1 MIIKDNKPREKNIVF
16 NGETPIKLSKGVLN
30 MNNEKTEIMELTPY
44 EEENEEIMESDERS
58 GMGTGLA
65 MIIGS
70 GLTLAAIAGGKKL
83 KKLWD
88 KHKTKKEQSDV
99 SVVNSTEVAADD
111 SEDEEES
118 K

>member
-1 MIIKDNKPREKNIVF
+1 MNENL
-16 NGETPIKLSKGVLN
+16 ET
-30 MNNEKTEIMELTPY
+30 MELIPC
-44 EEENEEIMESDERS
+44 EEENEEIMESNERS

-88 KHKTKKEQSDV
+88 KHKAKKEQSGV
-99 SVVNSTEVAADD
+99 IIINSAEEVADD

>member
-1 MIIKDNKPREKNIVF
+1 MNENL
-16 NGETPIKLSKGVLN
+16 ET
-30 MNNEKTEIMELTPY
+30 MEFTPY
-44 EEENEEIMESDERS
+44 EEKNEEIMESNERS
-58 GMGTGLA
+58 GMGTGLV

-88 KHKTKKEQSDV
+88 KRKAQKGQSEVMIIGSNEEV
-99 SVVNSTEVAADD
+99 SDG
-111 SEDEEES
+111 SENEEES

>member
-1 MIIKDNKPREKNIVF
+1 MNENM
-16 NGETPIKLSKGVLN
+16 ET
-30 MNNEKTEIMELTPY
+30 MELTPY
-44 EEENEEIMESDERS
+44 EEENEEIMETNERS

-88 KHKTKKEQSDV
+88 KHKTKKEQSE
-99 SVVNSTEVAADD
+99 VVIINSTDEQEAYD

>member
-1 MIIKDNKPREKNIVF
+1 MEKHQFKI
-16 NGETPIKLSKGVLN
+16 LKGVLT
-30 MNNEKTEIMELTPY
+30 MNENLETMELTPY
-44 EEENEEIMESDERS
+44 EEENEEIMESNERS

-70 GLTLAAIAGGKKL
+70 GFTLAAIAGGKKL

-88 KHKTKKEQSDV
+88 KHKTKKEQSEVIIID
-99 SVVNSTEVAADD
+99 STEEAADD
-111 SEDEEES
+111 SENEEES

>member
-1 MIIKDNKPREKNIVF
+1 MNENL
-16 NGETPIKLSKGVLN
+16 ET
-30 MNNEKTEIMELTPY
+30 MELTPH
-44 EEENEEIMESDERS
+44 EEENEEIMESNERS

-88 KHKTKKEQSDV
+88 KHKTKKEQS
-99 SVVNSTEVAADD
+99 EVIIIDSAEEAADG
-111 SEDEEES
+111 SENEEES

>member
-1 MIIKDNKPREKNIVF
+1 MNENL
-16 NGETPIKLSKGVLN
+16 ET
-30 MNNEKTEIMELTPY
+30 MALTPY
-44 EEENEEIMESDERS
+44 EEENEEIMESNERS

-88 KHKTKKEQSDV
+88 KHKTKKEQSEVIIID
-99 SVVNSTEVAADD
+99 STEEAADD
-111 SEDEEES
+111 SENEEES

>member
-1 MIIKDNKPREKNIVF
+1 MEKHQFKI
-16 NGETPIKLSKGVLN
+16 LKGVLT
-30 MNNEKTEIMELTPY
+30 MNENLETMELTPY
-44 EEENEEIMESDERS
+44 EEENEEIMESNERS

-88 KHKTKKEQSDV
+88 KHKTKKEQSEVIIID
-99 SVVNSTEVAADD
+99 STEEVADD
-111 SEDEEES
+111 SENEEES

>member
-1 MIIKDNKPREKNIVF
+1 MNENL
-16 NGETPIKLSKGVLN
+16 ET
-30 MNNEKTEIMELTPY
+30 MELTPY
-44 EEENEEIMESDERS
+44 EEENEEIMESNERS

-88 KHKTKKEQSDV
+88 KHKTKKEQSEAIIID
-99 SVVNSTEVAADD
+99 STEEAADD
-111 SEDEEES
+111 SENEEES

>member
-1 MIIKDNKPREKNIVF
+1 
-16 NGETPIKLSKGVLN
+16 
-30 MNNEKTEIMELTPY
+30 MNDKKTEIMELTPY

-88 KHKTKKEQSDV
+88 KHKTKKERSDV
-99 SVVNSTEVAADD
+99 IDDSNEVATDD

-118 K
+118 E

>member
-1 MIIKDNKPREKNIVF
+1 MNENL
-16 NGETPIKLSKGVLN
+16 ET
-30 MNNEKTEIMELTPY
+30 MELTPY
-44 EEENEEIMESDERS
+44 EEENEEIMESNERS

-88 KHKTKKEQSDV
+88 KHKTKKEQSEV
-99 SVVNSTEVAADD
+99 IIIHSTEEVADD
-111 SEDEEES
+111 SENEEES

>member
-1 MIIKDNKPREKNIVF
+1 MNENM
-16 NGETPIKLSKGVLN
+16 ET
-30 MNNEKTEIMELTPY
+30 MELTPY
-44 EEENEEIMESDERS
+44 EGENEEIMETNERS

-88 KHKTKKEQSDV
+88 KRKTKKEQSE
-99 SVVNSTEVAADD
+99 VVIINSTNEQEAYD

>member
-1 MIIKDNKPREKNIVF
+1 MNENM
-16 NGETPIKLSKGVLN
+16 ET
-30 MNNEKTEIMELTPY
+30 MELTPY
-44 EEENEEIMESDERS
+44 EEENEEIMETNEHS

-88 KHKTKKEQSDV
+88 KHKTKKEQSE
-99 SVVNSTEVAADD
+99 VVIINSTDEQEAYD

>member
-1 MIIKDNKPREKNIVF
+1 MEKHQFKI
-16 NGETPIKLSKGVLN
+16 LKGVLT
-30 MNNEKTEIMELTPY
+30 MNENLETMELTPY
-44 EEENEEIMESDERS
+44 EEENEEIMESNERS

-88 KHKTKKEQSDV
+88 KHKTKKEQSEVIIID
-99 SVVNSTEVAADD
+99 STEEVADD
-111 SEDEEES
+111 SENEEEF

>member
-1 MIIKDNKPREKNIVF
+1 MEKHQFKI
-16 NGETPIKLSKGVLN
+16 LKGVLT
-30 MNNEKTEIMELTPY
+30 MNENLETMELTPY
-44 EEENEEIMESDERS
+44 EEENEEIMESNERS

-88 KHKTKKEQSDV
+88 KHKTKKEQSEVIIID
-99 SVVNSTEVAADD
+99 STEEAADG
-111 SEDEEES
+111 SENEEES

>member
-1 MIIKDNKPREKNIVF
+1 MNENM
-16 NGETPIKLSKGVLN
+16 ET
-30 MNNEKTEIMELTPY
+30 MELTPY
-44 EEENEEIMESDERS
+44 EEENEEIMETNERS

-88 KHKTKKEQSDV
+88 KHKTKKEQSE
-99 SVVNSTEVAADD
+99 VVIINSTNEQEAYD

>member
-1 MIIKDNKPREKNIVF
+1 MNENL
-16 NGETPIKLSKGVLN
+16 ET
-30 MNNEKTEIMELTPY
+30 MELTPC
-44 EEENEEIMESDERS
+44 EEENEEIMEANERS

-65 MIIGS
+65 MIIGG

-88 KHKTKKEQSDV
+88 KRKTEKERSRV
-99 SVVNSTEVAADD
+99 IILESTEDVADD

>member
-1 MIIKDNKPREKNIVF
+1 MNENL
-16 NGETPIKLSKGVLN
+16 ET
-30 MNNEKTEIMELTPY
+30 MELTPY
-44 EEENEEIMESDERS
+44 EEENEEIMESNERS

-88 KHKTKKEQSDV
+88 KHKTKKEQSEVITID
-99 SVVNSTEVAADD
+99 STEEAADD
-111 SEDEEES
+111 SENEEES

>member
-1 MIIKDNKPREKNIVF
+1 MNE
-16 NGETPIKLSKGVLN
+16 N
-30 MNNEKTEIMELTPY
+30 MEMMELTPY
-44 EEENEEIMESDERS
+44 EEENEEIMETNERS

-88 KHKTKKEQSDV
+88 KHKTKKEQSEVIIVD
-99 SVVNSTEVAADD
+99 STEEQAACD
-111 SEDEEES
+111 SKDEES

>member
-1 MIIKDNKPREKNIVF
+1 MNENL
-16 NGETPIKLSKGVLN
+16 ET
-30 MNNEKTEIMELTPY
+30 MEITPY
-44 EEENEEIMESDERS
+44 EEETEDIMESDERS

-70 GLTLAAIAGGKKL
+70 GLTLAAIAGGKRL

-88 KHKTKKEQSDV
+88 KYKSKKEQSGEIIESADYEAVDV
-99 SVVNSTEVAADD
+99 
-111 SEDEEES
+111 SEDEEET